1 MLKRLLGS
9 QAFMSIAGVA
19 VLVALVT
26 GGYFVAFDPL
36 KKTESYC
43 ALMPDAIGLYPGNH
57 VTMRGM
63 DVGEVTAVRNEGAK
77 VRVEFEVDAEFG
89 VYSDA
94 SATTVAYSVA
104 ADRNLAVLTSGKT
117 APPLAGGCITKTLT
131 PKSITET
138 LTALASLSD
147 QLSGSAAGEPSALSD
162 GLSSL
167 NRATEGTGPTVNELI
182 HKLGSAMNK
191 PDADIGHLASLFDA
205 FASVSNRVA
214 ANWGDLQTMLVR
226 LAPLLNMASDDL
238 LGPATSLFDGLG
250 EVLPMLNDI
259 AVILGDPLIGALDDA
274 VPLVKLLRAN
284 VGSLSEIVAKMP
296 ALASAFRSATDPA
309 GGTAITYAPPKVA
322 LPAGEADQVCGAVN
336 ELIPGQCPDP
346 ARGLADVN
354 LVQVVLGTAGAR

>member
-19 VLVALVT
+19 VLVALVI

-57 VTMRGM
+57 VTMRGI
-63 DVGEVTAVRNEGAK
+63 DVGEVTAVRNEGPK
-77 VRVEFEVDAEFG
+77 VRVEFEVDAEYP
-89 VYSDA
+89 VYADA

-104 ADRNLAVLTSGKT
+104 ADRNLAVLASGANT
-117 APPLAGGCITKTLT
+117 ERLSGGCITKTLT

-138 LTALASLSD
+138 LTALASLSE
-147 QLSGSAAGEPSALSD
+147 QLSGAEAGQPSALVD
-162 GLSSL
+162 GLASL
-167 NRATEGTGPTVNELI
+167 DRATVGTGPTINELV
-182 HKLGSAMNK
+182 HKLGSAMNQ
-191 PDADIGHLASLFDA
+191 PDADIGHLAGLFDA

-226 LAPLLNMASDDL
+226 LAPLLNQASDDL
-238 LGPATSLFDGLG
+238 LGPATSLFDGLR
-250 EVLPMLNDI
+250 ELLPMLNDFTT
-259 AVILGDPLIGALDDA
+259 ILGDPLIGALDGA

-284 VGSLSEIVAKMP
+284 IGSLREVVLKMP
-296 ALASAFRSATDPA
+296 ALTSAFQSVA

-322 LPAGEADQVCGAVN
+322 LPTAEADQVCGALNALV
-336 ELIPGQCPDP
+336 PGQCPDP
-346 ARGLADVN
+346 AAGLTDVN
-354 LVQVVLGTAGAR
+354 LVQVVLGMAGAR